1 MLYKEPKKG
10 KPIARLVKFLF
21 YWIACLP
28 VVLHSQEEIL
38 AAPAQKLTT
47 IPFYQITGGIVI
59 LTATLDNFKD
69 SLNFVLDTGS
79 GGISLDSSTCEYFKL
94 KKELSDK
101 TVRGIAGMKTVE
113 FTYNHTL
120 HFKNLDVEKLDF
132 HINNYDLLSSTY
144 GVKIDGI
151 VGYSFFRRYLVAID
165 YDKLEISVFTPGSYK
180 YPKGGFILRPRFGT
194 IPIQNVYVKDEH
206 DFDARYY
213 FDTGAGLC
221 MLLCEDI
228 VKDSALL
235 KKKRKFYAT
244 QAEGL
249 GGKKTMQLTVIKQVK
264 LGPYK
269 FRNVPIYVFDDEFSI
284 TSYPMLGGLIGNDL
298 LRRFNTI
305 INYPEREIYLKP
317 NTHYTDSFDYS
328 YCGMSVYMINGLITI
343 ADVIKDSPAEKAGL
357 KDGDVIFGIDNNIS
371 GNIQT
376 YKNMLQNAGSKL
388 KVIVIRNGEFV
399 TTLLKV
405 RSIF

>member
-1 MLYKEPKKG
+1 MIG
-10 KPIARLVKFLF
+10 KVKAWRFKLIF
-21 YWIACLP
+21 TLIACLP
-28 VVLHSQEEIL
+28 VIINAQEEIL
-38 AAPAQKLTT
+38 AAPAKKLST
-47 IPFYQITGGIVI
+47 ISFYQITGGIVI
-59 LTATLDNFKD
+59 VTATLDNFKD

-79 GGISLDSSTCEYFKL
+79 GGISLDSTTAEYLKL

-113 FTYNHTL
+113 FTYGHTL

-151 VGYSFFRRYLVAID
+151 IGYSFFRRYLVAID
-165 YDKLEISVFTPGSYK
+165 YEKFEINVFSPGSYK
-180 YPKGGFILRPRFGT
+180 YPKGGYLLRPRFGT
-194 IPIQNVYVKDEH
+194 IPIQNIYVKDEN

-228 VKDSALL
+228 IKDSALL
-235 KKKRKFYAT
+235 KRKRKFYTT

-249 GGKKTMQLTVIKQVK
+249 GGKKSMQLTIIKQVK
-264 LGPYK
+264 VGPYK
-269 FRNVPIYVFDDEFSI
+269 FRNVPVYVFDDEFNI

-317 NTHYTDSFDYS
+317 NAHFTDSFDYS
-328 YCGMSVYMINGLITI
+328 YVGMSVYMINGLITI
-343 ADVIKDSPAEKAGL
+343 ADVIKESPAEKAGL

-371 GNIQT
+371 GNIQI

-399 TTLLKV
+399 TCMLKV
-405 RSIF
+405 RSIY